1 MSSMTFAQK
10 SFKAKAPE
18 KGSFPLD
25 HDGEC
30 KGFMLKFMMCLRV
43 NDNDNAK
50 CRQESMEYLGC
61 RMDHGLMKRESWD
74 NLGFGDIAPKEPV
87 AASKESA
94 PNAAVGKPTPVGLD
108 SSTQAASSTAP
119 PS

>member
-1 MSSMTFAQK
+1 MTFAQK
-10 SFKAKAPE
+10 SFKAKPPE

-30 KGFMLKFMMCLRV
+30 KGFMLQFMKCLRM

-74 NLGFGDIAPKEPV
+74 HLGFGDIAPKGSD
-87 AASKESA
+87 AASDKGTITTRDNPEST
-94 PNAAVGKPTPVGLD
+94 PPTPV
-108 SSTQAASSTAP
+108 SPSAP
-119 PS
+119 TS